1 MTAEF
6 EALERAAGSVSRE
19 TFERLVELRDLFLKW
34 AKAINLVAPSTL
46 NDVWDRHV
54 VDSAQ
59 LIRHASIERD
69 WVDLGSGGG
78 FPGLVVAVFLKE
90 REGGHIDLVES
101 NSKKAAFLQ
110 TAARTLQLPVR
121 VHVRRIEDAATSL
134 PSPQIITARALAPL
148 RDLLALAEPLFSEDT
163 RGLFHK
169 GREYRR
175 ELAESSDEWTF
186 DLVEHPSVVERD
198 SVILD
203 ISNLRRR
210 K

>member
-6 EALERAAGSVSRE
+6 EALEAAAVSVSRE
-19 TFERLVELRDLFLKW
+19 TFERLVALRNLFLKW
-34 AKAINLVAPSTL
+34 AKTINLVAPSTL
-46 NDVWDRHV
+46 HDVWDRHV

-59 LIRHASIERD
+59 LIRHAPIETS

-78 FPGLVVAVFLKE
+78 FPGLVVAAFLKE

-110 TAARTLQLPVR
+110 TAARTLELPVQ
-121 VHVRRIEDAATSL
+121 VHIRRIEDAATSL
-134 PSPQIITARALAPL
+134 SSPQIITARALAPL
-148 RDLLALAEPLFSEDT
+148 RDLLALAEPLFTGGT

-169 GREYRR
+169 GRDYRR
-175 ELAESSDEWTF
+175 ELEESSHEWTF
-186 DLVEHPSVVERD
+186 DLVNHPSVVERD

-203 ISNLRRR
+203 ISNVRRR
-210 K
+210 R

>member
-6 EALERAAGSVSRE
+6 ETLERAASSVSRE
-19 TFERLVELRDLFLKW
+19 TFERLLELRDLFLKW

-90 REGGHIDLVES
+90 RQGGHIDLVES

-148 RDLLALAEPLFSEDT
+148 RDLLALAEPLFRGDT

-175 ELAESSDEWTF
+175 ELAESSDEWAF

-203 ISNLRRR
+203 ISNVRRR